1 MIGLKNSVIKYCYFL
16 FSMSIFSKLNKSEI
30 WEFLKLVIVSLLI
43 IVPIRLYI
51 AQPFIVKGS
60 SMDPSFYSGDYL
72 IIDELSYHFNKPK
85 RGEVVVFRYPL
96 DTSKFFI
103 KRVIG
108 LPGETINI
116 ERDAVTIYNAAHPE
130 GFVLRENYMQGVT
143 FPNAKVILDAKE
155 YYVMGDNRSAS
166 FDSRYWGALSEDKII
181 GRAAARLWPVASI
194 GLWPGIK

>member
-1 MIGLKNSVIKYCYFL
+1 
-16 FSMSIFSKLNKSEI
+16 MSIFSKLNKSEI

-72 IIDELSYHFNKPK
+72 IIDELSYHFNQPK

-108 LPGETINI
+108 LPGETISIKGN
-116 ERDAVTIYNAAHPE
+116 AVTIYNSEHSG
-130 GFVLRENYMQGVT
+130 GFVLREDYMRGAT
-143 FPNAKVILDAKE
+143 LSDTKVILEAKE
-155 YYVMGDNRSAS
+155 YFVMGDNRSAS
-166 FDSRYWGALSEDKII
+166 FDSRYWGALSEDKIV

>member
-1 MIGLKNSVIKYCYFL
+1 
-16 FSMSIFSKLNKSEI
+16 MSIFSKLNKSEI

-43 IVPIRLYI
+43 IVPIRLYV

-85 RGEVVVFRYPL
+85 RGEVIVFHYPL

-108 LPGETINI
+108 LPGETVSIQGNI
-116 ERDAVTIYNAAHPE
+116 VTIYNSEHSE
-130 GFVLRENYMQGVT
+130 GLVLHENYMQGVT
-143 FPNAKVILDAKE
+143 LPDIKVRLDPKE

-166 FDSRYWGALSEDKII
+166 FDSRYWGALSEDKIV